1 MPVRKVDGG
10 WQWGR
15 HGKVYSTK
23 EEAEEQEQA
32 AYANGYTGDSALAF
46 DRATVRS
53 FDKDGRLHIEL
64 TPISKANVCPYYGR
78 EIPNSRSL
86 GLQPDKVYYLLRD
99 PKELAKAASTFNNIP
114 LLNEHIPVTAA
125 DPQKMAVVGST
136 GTDSEFDGTYLK
148 NSLVVWD
155 ADSIAGIETD
165 EKKELSS
172 AYRYVADMTPG
183 VHEGQ
188 PYDGVMRDIVG
199 NHVALVIEG
208 RAGSDVVVGDSIPL
222 ELKEMAKAKQ
232 LAAALKPFLAQD
244 ADLEEVEKAV
254 KKNLELEE
262 EEKDERER
270 KDIKAKEKRDEYEEK
285 KLDREDE
292 SLGEKAKD
300 KKSKDKKAMDEESEE
315 KDKKAEDEDDEDEED
330 KAAMDAALIRKA
342 EENVMGRIRQANE
355 ARECVRPLVGDV
367 SLVAMDS
374 AESIY
379 RFALDSIGANHKG
392 VHPSAL
398 KSMVEFSISQKS
410 DARKPN
416 HGLGM
421 DSAATT
427 SFAKAFP
434 GATKMKRS

>member
-1 MPVRKVDGG
+1 MPVHHKDGK
-10 WQWGR
+10 WFWGKE
-15 HGKVYSTK
+15 GPFDTK
-23 EEAEEQEQA
+23 EKAEEVGRA
-32 AYANGYTGDSALAF
+32 AYANGYAGDSALAF

-53 FDKDGRLHIEL
+53 FDKDGRLHIEV
-64 TPISKANVCPYYGR
+64 TPISKANICPYYGR
-78 EIPNSRSL
+78 EIPNSKAL

-99 PKELAKAASTFNNIP
+99 PKELAKAANTFNNIP

-136 GTDSEFDGTYLK
+136 GTDAEFDGTYLK

-208 RAGSDVVVGDSIPL
+208 RAGSDVVVGDSLSL

-262 EEKDERER
+262 EEKEERDDKKDQAMDED
-270 KDIKAKEKRDEYEEK
+270 K
-285 KLDREDE
+285 DE
-292 SLGEKAKD
+292 S
-300 KKSKDKKAMDEESEE
+300 KKEDKKAEDEESNK
-315 KDKKAEDEDDEDEED
+315 KDKKAEDEDDEDKED

-355 ARECVRPLVGDV
+355 ARECVRALVGDV

-374 AESIY
+374 AEDIY
-379 RFALDSIGANHKG
+379 RFALDSVGANHKG

-398 KSMVEFSISQKS
+398 KSMVEFTISQKS
-410 DARKPN
+410 EARKPATTI
-416 HGLGM
+416 GM

>member
-1 MPVRKVDGG
+1 MPVHQKDGK
-10 WQWGR
+10 WYWGKE
-15 HGKVYSTK
+15 GPFDTK
-23 EEAEEQEQA
+23 EKAEEVERA
-32 AYANGYTGDSALAF
+32 AYANGYAGDSALAF

-53 FDKDGRLHIEL
+53 FDKDGRLHIEI
-64 TPISKANVCPYYGR
+64 TPISKANICPYYGR
-78 EIPNSRSL
+78 EIPNSKAL
-86 GLQPDKVYYLLRD
+86 GLLPDKIYYLLRD
-99 PKELAKAASTFNNIP
+99 PEELKKAAPTFNNIP
-114 LLNEHIPVTAA
+114 LLDEHIPVTAD
-125 DPQKMAVVGST
+125 DPQKMSVVGST
-136 GTDSEFDGTYLK
+136 GTDSDFAHPYLN

-155 ADSIAGIETD
+155 SNSIAGIESD
-165 EKKELSS
+165 EKKQLSS
-172 AYRYVADMTPG
+172 AYRYRADMTPG
-183 VHEGQ
+183 VYEGQ

-199 NHVALVIEG
+199 NHVAIVIEG
-208 RAGSDVVVGDSIPL
+208 RAGPDVVVGDSLSL

-262 EEKDERER
+262 EEKEER
-270 KDIKAKEKRDEYEEK
+270 D
-285 KLDREDE
+285 
-292 SLGEKAKD
+292 D
-300 KKSKDKKAMDEESEE
+300 KKDKAMDEDKDESKKEDKKAEDEE
-315 KDKKAEDEDDEDEED
+315 SDKKDKKAEDEDDEEEG

-355 ARECVRPLVGDV
+355 ARECVRALVGDV

-374 AESIY
+374 AEDIY
-379 RFALDSIGANHKG
+379 RFALDSVGANHKG

-398 KSMVEFSISQKS
+398 KSMVEFTISQKS
-410 DARKPN
+410 EARKPAATI
-416 HGLGM
+416 GM

>member
-1 MPVRKVDGG
+1 MPVHQKDGK
-10 WQWGR
+10 WYWGKE
-15 HGKVYSTK
+15 GPFDTK
-23 EEAEEQEQA
+23 AKAEEVERA
-32 AYANGYTGDSALAF
+32 AYANGYAGDSALAF

-53 FDKDGRLHIEL
+53 FDKDGRLHIEV
-64 TPISKANVCPYYGR
+64 TPISKANICPYYGR
-78 EIPNSRSL
+78 EIPNSKAL

-99 PKELAKAASTFNNIP
+99 PKELAKAANTFNNIP

-136 GTDSEFDGTYLK
+136 GTDAEFDGTYLK

-208 RAGSDVVVGDSIPL
+208 RAGSDVVVGDSLSL

-262 EEKDERER
+262 EEKEER
-270 KDIKAKEKRDEYEEK
+270 D
-285 KLDREDE
+285 
-292 SLGEKAKD
+292 D
-300 KKSKDKKAMDEESEE
+300 KKGKAMDEDKDESKKEDKKAEDEE
-315 KDKKAEDEDDEDEED
+315 SDKKDKKAEDEDDEDKED

-355 ARECVRPLVGDV
+355 ARECVRALVGDV

-374 AESIY
+374 AEDIY
-379 RFALDSIGANHKG
+379 RFALDSVGANHKG

-398 KSMVEFSISQKS
+398 KSMVEFTISQKS
-410 DARKPN
+410 EARKPATTI
-416 HGLGM
+416 GM

>member
-1 MPVRKVDGG
+1 MPVEEKNGK
-10 WQWGR
+10 WYWGNE
-15 HGKVYSTK
+15 GPFDTK
-23 EEAEEQEQA
+23 AKAEEVERA
-32 AYANGYTGDSALAF
+32 AYANGYAGDSALAF
-46 DRATVRS
+46 DKATVRS
-53 FDKDGRLHIEL
+53 FDKDGRLHIEV
-64 TPISKANVCPYYGR
+64 TPISKANICPYYGR
-78 EIPNSRSL
+78 EIPNSKSL

-99 PKELAKAASTFNNIP
+99 PKELAKAATTFNNIP

-136 GTDSEFDGTYLK
+136 GTDAEFDGTYLK

-208 RAGSDVVVGDSIPL
+208 RAGSDVVVGDSLPTGIKSMS
-222 ELKEMAKAKQ
+222 ELTKKLMAIITPM
-232 LAAALKPFLAQD
+232 LASDEKPED
-244 ADLEEVEKAV
+244 VEKKVQQVVEDSADEPGADNETEEER
-254 KKNLELEE
+254 KKREEKEREEKARKEKENQPAKDNPPKPAEDESE
-262 EEKDERER
+262 EEK
-270 KDIKAKEKRDEYEEK
+270 
-285 KLDREDE
+285 
-292 SLGEKAKD
+292 
-300 KKSKDKKAMDEESEE
+300 
-315 KDKKAEDEDDEDEED
+315 
-330 KAAMDAALIRKA
+330 KAAMDAAIKRA

-355 ARECVRPLVGDV
+355 ARECVRALVGDV

-374 AESIY
+374 AEDIY
-379 RFALDSIGANHKG
+379 RFALDSVGANHKG

-398 KSMVEFSISQKS
+398 KSMVEFTISQKS
-410 DARKPN
+410 EARKPATTI
-416 HGLGM
+416 GM

>member
-1 MPVRKVDGG
+1 MPVHQKDGK
-10 WQWGR
+10 WYWGKE
-15 HGKVYSTK
+15 GPFDTK
-23 EEAEEQEQA
+23 EKAEEVERA
-32 AYANGYTGDSALAF
+32 AYANGYAGDSALAF

-53 FDKDGRLHIEL
+53 FDNDGRLHIEV
-64 TPISKANVCPYYGR
+64 TPISKANICPYYGR
-78 EIPNSRSL
+78 EIPNSKAL

-99 PKELAKAASTFNNIP
+99 PKELAKAANTFNNIP

-136 GTDSEFDGTYLK
+136 GTDAEFDGTYLK

-208 RAGSDVVVGDSIPL
+208 RAGSDVVVGDSLSL

-262 EEKDERER
+262 EEKEER
-270 KDIKAKEKRDEYEEK
+270 D
-285 KLDREDE
+285 
-292 SLGEKAKD
+292 D
-300 KKSKDKKAMDEESEE
+300 KKDKAMDEDKDESKKEDKKAEDEE
-315 KDKKAEDEDDEDEED
+315 SDKKDKKAEDEDDEDKED

-355 ARECVRPLVGDV
+355 ARECVRALVGDV

-374 AESIY
+374 AEDIY
-379 RFALDSIGANHKG
+379 RFALDSVGANHKG

-398 KSMVEFSISQKS
+398 KSMVEFTISQKS
-410 DARKPN
+410 ETRKPATTI
-416 HGLGM
+416 GM

>member
-1 MPVRKVDGG
+1 M
-10 WQWGR
+10 
-15 HGKVYSTK
+15 
-23 EEAEEQEQA
+23 
-32 AYANGYTGDSALAF
+32 AF

-64 TPISKANVCPYYGR
+64 TPISKANICPYYGR
-78 EIPNSRSL
+78 EIPNSKAL

-136 GTDSEFDGTYLK
+136 GTDAEFDGAYLK

-208 RAGSDVVVGDSIPL
+208 RAGSDVVVGDSIPTGMKSMSEL
-222 ELKEMAKAKQ
+222 TKKLMAIITPMLASDEKPEDVEKKVQKVVEDEATQAEKDNESEAERLKREEKELKER
-232 LAAALKPFLAQD
+232 
-244 ADLEEVEKAV
+244 E
-254 KKNLELEE
+254 
-262 EEKDERER
+262 ERER
-270 KDIKAKEKRDEYEEK
+270 KDRDRDRKEAEDEDDDGKEK
-285 KLDREDE
+285 
-292 SLGEKAKD
+292 
-300 KKSKDKKAMDEESEE
+300 
-315 KDKKAEDEDDEDEED
+315 KKAEDEDDDEEG

-374 AESIY
+374 AEDIY

-421 DSAATT
+421 DSSATT

>member
-1 MPVRKVDGG
+1 MPVEEKNGK
-10 WQWGR
+10 WYWGKE
-15 HGKVYSTK
+15 GPFDTK
-23 EEAEEQEQA
+23 AKAEEVERA
-32 AYANGYTGDSALAF
+32 AYANGYAGDSALAF

-78 EIPNSRSL
+78 EIPNSKAL
-86 GLQPDKVYYLLRD
+86 GLQPDKIYYLLRD
-99 PKELAKAASTFNNIP
+99 PKELAKAATTFNNIP

-136 GTDSEFDGTYLK
+136 GTDAEFDGTYLK

-208 RAGSDVVVGDSIPL
+208 RAGSDVVVGDSLSL

-262 EEKDERER
+262 EEKEER
-270 KDIKAKEKRDEYEEK
+270 D
-285 KLDREDE
+285 
-292 SLGEKAKD
+292 D
-300 KKSKDKKAMDEESEE
+300 KKDKAMDEDKDESKKEDKKAEDEE
-315 KDKKAEDEDDEDEED
+315 SDKKDKKAEDEDDEDKED

-355 ARECVRPLVGDV
+355 ARECVRALVGDV

-374 AESIY
+374 AEDIY
-379 RFALDSIGANHKG
+379 RFALDSVGANHKG

-398 KSMVEFSISQKS
+398 KSMVEFTISQKS
-410 DARKPN
+410 ETRKPATTI
-416 HGLGM
+416 GM
-421 DSAATT
+421 DSAATN

>member
-10 WQWGR
+10 WQWGN
-15 HGKVYSTK
+15 HGKVYPTK

-64 TPISKANVCPYYGR
+64 TPISKANICPYYGR

-99 PKELAKAASTFNNIP
+99 PKELAKAATTFNNIP

-136 GTDSEFDGTYLK
+136 GTDAEFDGTYLK

-188 PYDGVMRDIVG
+188 QYDGVMRDIVG

-208 RAGSDVVVGDSIPL
+208 RAGSDVVVGDSIPTGMKSMSEL
-222 ELKEMAKAKQ
+222 TKKLMAIITPMLASDEKPEDVEKKVQKVVEDEATQAEKDNESEAERLKREEKELKER
-232 LAAALKPFLAQD
+232 
-244 ADLEEVEKAV
+244 E
-254 KKNLELEE
+254 
-262 EEKDERER
+262 ERER
-270 KDIKAKEKRDEYEEK
+270 KDRERDRMAGDSETEEEKKEREAKEKA
-285 KLDREDE
+285 
-292 SLGEKAKD
+292 AK
-300 KKSKDKKAMDEESEE
+300 
-315 KDKKAEDEDDEDEED
+315 DEED

-355 ARECVRPLVGDV
+355 ARECVRSLVGDV

-379 RFALDSIGANHKG
+379 RFALDSIGADHKG

-398 KSMVEFSISQKS
+398 KSMVEFAINQKS
-410 DARKPN
+410 EVRKPTN
-416 HGLGM
+416 VIGM
-421 DSAATT
+421 DSAATN

>member
-1 MPVRKVDGG
+1 MPVHQKDGK
-10 WQWGR
+10 WYWGKE
-15 HGKVYSTK
+15 GPFDTK
-23 EEAEEQEQA
+23 AKAEEVERA
-32 AYANGYTGDSALAF
+32 AYANGYAGDSALAF

-53 FDKDGRLHIEL
+53 FDKDGRLHIEV
-64 TPISKANVCPYYGR
+64 TPISKANICPYYGR
-78 EIPNSRSL
+78 EIPNSKAL
-86 GLQPDKVYYLLRD
+86 GLRPDKVYYLLRD
-99 PKELAKAASTFNNIP
+99 PKELAKAATTFNNIP

-136 GTDSEFDGTYLK
+136 GTDAEFDGTYLK

-208 RAGSDVVVGDSIPL
+208 RAGSDVVVGDSLPTGIKSMS
-222 ELKEMAKAKQ
+222 ELTKKLMAIITPM
-232 LAAALKPFLAQD
+232 LASDEKPED
-244 ADLEEVEKAV
+244 VEKKVQQVVEDSADEPGTGNETEEER
-254 KKNLELEE
+254 KKREEKEREEKARKEKENQPAKDNPPKPAEDESE
-262 EEKDERER
+262 EEK
-270 KDIKAKEKRDEYEEK
+270 
-285 KLDREDE
+285 
-292 SLGEKAKD
+292 
-300 KKSKDKKAMDEESEE
+300 
-315 KDKKAEDEDDEDEED
+315 
-330 KAAMDAALIRKA
+330 KAAMDAAIKRA

-355 ARECVRPLVGDV
+355 ARECVRALVGDV

-374 AESIY
+374 AEDIY
-379 RFALDSIGANHKG
+379 RFALDSVGANHKG

-398 KSMVEFSISQKS
+398 KSMVEFTISQKS
-410 DARKPN
+410 EARKPAATI
-416 HGLGM
+416 GM

>member
-10 WQWGR
+10 WQWGN
-15 HGKVYSTK
+15 HGKVYPTK

-32 AYANGYTGDSALAF
+32 AYANGYAGDSALAF

-53 FDKDGRLHIEL
+53 FDKDGRLHIEV

-114 LLNEHIPVTAA
+114 LLNKHIPVTAS

-136 GTDSEFDGTYLK
+136 GTDAEFDGTYLK

-208 RAGSDVVVGDSIPL
+208 RAGSDVVVGDSLPTGIKSMSELTKKLMAIITPML
-222 ELKEMAKAKQ
+222 ASDEKPEDVEKKVQKVVEDEATQAEKDNESEAERLKREEKELKER
-232 LAAALKPFLAQD
+232 
-244 ADLEEVEKAV
+244 E
-254 KKNLELEE
+254 
-262 EEKDERER
+262 ERER
-270 KDIKAKEKRDEYEEK
+270 KDRDRDRKEAEDEEDDGKEK
-285 KLDREDE
+285 
-292 SLGEKAKD
+292 
-300 KKSKDKKAMDEESEE
+300 
-315 KDKKAEDEDDEDEED
+315 KKAEDEEKED

-355 ARECVRPLVGDV
+355 ARECVRALVGDV

-374 AESIY
+374 AEDIY
-379 RFALDSIGANHKG
+379 RFALDSVGANHKG

-398 KSMVEFSISQKS
+398 KSMVEFTISQKS
-410 DARKPN
+410 EARKPATTI
-416 HGLGM
+416 GM

>member
-10 WQWGR
+10 WKWGN
-15 HGKVYSTK
+15 HGKVYPTK

-32 AYANGYTGDSALAF
+32 AYANGYAGDSALAF

-53 FDKDGRLHIEL
+53 FDKDGRLHIEV

-136 GTDSEFDGTYLK
+136 GTDAEFDGTYLK

-188 PYDGVMRDIVG
+188 QYDGVMRDIVG

-208 RAGSDVVVGDSIPL
+208 RAGSDVVVGDSIPTGMKSMSEL
-222 ELKEMAKAKQ
+222 TKKLMAIITPMLASDEKPEDVEKKVQKVVEDEATQAEKDNESEAERLKREEKELKER
-232 LAAALKPFLAQD
+232 
-244 ADLEEVEKAV
+244 E
-254 KKNLELEE
+254 
-262 EEKDERER
+262 ERER
-270 KDIKAKEKRDEYEEK
+270 KDRERDRMAGDSETEEEKKEREAKEKA
-285 KLDREDE
+285 
-292 SLGEKAKD
+292 AK
-300 KKSKDKKAMDEESEE
+300 
-315 KDKKAEDEDDEDEED
+315 DEED
-330 KAAMDAALIRKA
+330 KAAMDAVLIRKA

-355 ARECVRPLVGDV
+355 ARECVRSLVGDV

-379 RFALDSIGANHKG
+379 RFTLDSIGADHKG

-398 KSMVEFSISQKS
+398 KSMVEFAISQKS
-410 DARKPN
+410 DARKPS

>member
-1 MPVRKVDGG
+1 
-10 WQWGR
+10 
-15 HGKVYSTK
+15 
-23 EEAEEQEQA
+23 
-32 AYANGYTGDSALAF
+32 
-46 DRATVRS
+46 
-53 FDKDGRLHIEL
+53 
-64 TPISKANVCPYYGR
+64 
-78 EIPNSRSL
+78 
-86 GLQPDKVYYLLRD
+86 
-99 PKELAKAASTFNNIP
+99 
-114 LLNEHIPVTAA
+114 
-125 DPQKMAVVGST
+125 
-136 GTDSEFDGTYLK
+136 
-148 NSLVVWD
+148 
-155 ADSIAGIETD
+155 
-165 EKKELSS
+165 
-172 AYRYVADMTPG
+172 MTPG

-208 RAGSDVVVGDSIPL
+208 RAGSDVVVGDSISL

-270 KDIKAKEKRDEYEEK
+270 KDIKAKEKRDEFEEK

-292 SLGEKAKD
+292 SLGEKA
-300 KKSKDKKAMDEESEE
+300 KDKKAMDEESEE

-374 AESIY
+374 AEDIY

-398 KSMVEFSISQKS
+398 KSMVEFTISQKS
-410 DARKPN
+410 EARKPAATI
-416 HGLGM
+416 GM

>member
-1 MPVRKVDGG
+1 MPVHQKDGK
-10 WQWGR
+10 WYWGKE
-15 HGKVYSTK
+15 GPFDTK
-23 EEAEEQEQA
+23 EKAEEVERA
-32 AYANGYTGDSALAF
+32 AYANGYAGDSALAF

-53 FDKDGRLHIEL
+53 FDKDGRLHIEI
-64 TPISKANVCPYYGR
+64 TPISKANICPYYGR
-78 EIPNSRSL
+78 EIPNSKAL

-99 PKELAKAASTFNNIP
+99 PKELAKAATTFNNIP

-136 GTDSEFDGTYLK
+136 GTDAEFDGTYLK

-208 RAGSDVVVGDSIPL
+208 RAGSDVVVGDSLPTGIKSMSELTKKLMAIITPML
-222 ELKEMAKAKQ
+222 ASDEKPEDVEKKVQKVVEDEATQAEKDNESEAERLKREEKELKER
-232 LAAALKPFLAQD
+232 
-244 ADLEEVEKAV
+244 E
-254 KKNLELEE
+254 
-262 EEKDERER
+262 ERER
-270 KDIKAKEKRDEYEEK
+270 KDRERKDRERDRMAGDSETEEEKKEREAKEKA
-285 KLDREDE
+285 
-292 SLGEKAKD
+292 AK
-300 KKSKDKKAMDEESEE
+300 
-315 KDKKAEDEDDEDEED
+315 DEED
-330 KAAMDAALIRKA
+330 KAAMDSALIRKA

-355 ARECVRPLVGDV
+355 ARECVRALVGDV

-374 AESIY
+374 AEDIY
-379 RFALDSIGANHKG
+379 RFALDSVGANHKG

-398 KSMVEFSISQKS
+398 KSMVEFTISQKS
-410 DARKPN
+410 EARKPATTI
-416 HGLGM
+416 GM

>member
-1 MPVRKVDGG
+1 M
-10 WQWGR
+10 
-15 HGKVYSTK
+15 
-23 EEAEEQEQA
+23 
-32 AYANGYTGDSALAF
+32 AF

-99 PKELAKAASTFNNIP
+99 PKELAKAVSTFNNIP

-208 RAGSDVVVGDSIPL
+208 RAGSDVVVGDSIPTGMKSMSEL
-222 ELKEMAKAKQ
+222 TKKLMAIITPMLASDEKPEDVEKKVQKVVEDEATQAEKDNESEAERLKREEKELKER
-232 LAAALKPFLAQD
+232 
-244 ADLEEVEKAV
+244 E
-254 KKNLELEE
+254 
-262 EEKDERER
+262 ERER
-270 KDIKAKEKRDEYEEK
+270 KDRDRDRKEAEDEDDDGKEK
-285 KLDREDE
+285 
-292 SLGEKAKD
+292 
-300 KKSKDKKAMDEESEE
+300 
-315 KDKKAEDEDDEDEED
+315 KKAEDEDDDEED

-379 RFALDSIGANHKG
+379 RFALDSIGADHKG

-398 KSMVEFSISQKS
+398 KSMVEFTISQKS
-410 DARKPN
+410 EARKPVN
-416 HGLGM
+416 VIGM

>member
-1 MPVRKVDGG
+1 MPVEEKNGK
-10 WQWGR
+10 WYWGKE
-15 HGKVYSTK
+15 GPFDTK
-23 EEAEEQEQA
+23 EKAEEVERA
-32 AYANGYTGDSALAF
+32 AYANGYAGDSALAF

-53 FDKDGRLHIEL
+53 FDKDGRLHIEV
-64 TPISKANVCPYYGR
+64 TPISKANICPYYGR
-78 EIPNSRSL
+78 EIPNSKAL

-99 PKELAKAASTFNNIP
+99 PKELAKAATTFNNIP

-136 GTDSEFDGTYLK
+136 GTDAEFDGTYLK

-208 RAGSDVVVGDSIPL
+208 RAGSDVVVGDSLSL

-262 EEKDERER
+262 EEKEERE
-270 KDIKAKEKRDEYEEK
+270 
-285 KLDREDE
+285 
-292 SLGEKAKD
+292 D
-300 KKSKDKKAMDEESEE
+300 KKDKAMDEDKDESKKEDKKAEDEE
-315 KDKKAEDEDDEDEED
+315 SDKKDKKAEDEDDEDKED

-355 ARECVRPLVGDV
+355 ARECVRALVGDV

-374 AESIY
+374 AEDIY
-379 RFALDSIGANHKG
+379 RFALDSVGANHKG

-398 KSMVEFSISQKS
+398 KSMVEFTISQKS
-410 DARKPN
+410 EARKPATTI
-416 HGLGM
+416 GM

>member
-10 WQWGR
+10 WQWGN
-15 HGKVYSTK
+15 HGKVYPTK

-136 GTDSEFDGTYLK
+136 GTDAEFDGTYLK

-208 RAGSDVVVGDSIPL
+208 RAGSDVVVGDSLPTGIKSMSELTKKLMAIITPML
-222 ELKEMAKAKQ
+222 ASDEKPEDVEKKVQKVVEDEATQAEKDNESEAERLKREEKELKER
-232 LAAALKPFLAQD
+232 
-244 ADLEEVEKAV
+244 E
-254 KKNLELEE
+254 
-262 EEKDERER
+262 ERER
-270 KDIKAKEKRDEYEEK
+270 KDRDRDRKEAEDEEDDGKEK
-285 KLDREDE
+285 
-292 SLGEKAKD
+292 
-300 KKSKDKKAMDEESEE
+300 
-315 KDKKAEDEDDEDEED
+315 KKAEDEDEED

-355 ARECVRPLVGDV
+355 ARECVRSLVGDV

-379 RFALDSIGANHKG
+379 RFALDSIGADHKG

-398 KSMVEFSISQKS
+398 KSMVEFAINQKS
-410 DARKPN
+410 EVRKPTN
-416 HGLGM
+416 VIGM

>member
-1 MPVRKVDGG
+1 MPVHHKNGK
-10 WQWGR
+10 WYWGKE
-15 HGKVYSTK
+15 GPFDTK
-23 EEAEEQEQA
+23 EKAEEVERA
-32 AYANGYTGDSALAF
+32 AYANGYAGDSALAF

-53 FDKDGRLHIEL
+53 FDKDGRLHIEM

-78 EIPNSRSL
+78 EIPNAKAL

-99 PKELAKAASTFNNIP
+99 PKELAKAANTFNNIP

-136 GTDSEFDGTYLK
+136 GTDAEFDGTYLK

-183 VHEGQ
+183 VHEDQ

-208 RAGSDVVVGDSIPL
+208 RAGSDVVVGDSLSL

-262 EEKDERER
+262 EEKEER
-270 KDIKAKEKRDEYEEK
+270 D
-285 KLDREDE
+285 
-292 SLGEKAKD
+292 D
-300 KKSKDKKAMDEESEE
+300 KKDKAMDEDKDESKKEDKKAEDEE
-315 KDKKAEDEDDEDEED
+315 SDKKDKKAEDEDDEDKED

-355 ARECVRPLVGDV
+355 ARECVRALVGDV

-374 AESIY
+374 AEDIY
-379 RFALDSIGANHKG
+379 RFALDSVGANHKG

-398 KSMVEFSISQKS
+398 KSMVEFTISQKS
-410 DARKPN
+410 EARKPATTI
-416 HGLGM
+416 GM

>member
-1 MPVRKVDGG
+1 MPVEEKNGK
-10 WQWGR
+10 WYWGKE
-15 HGKVYSTK
+15 GPFDTK
-23 EEAEEQEQA
+23 AKAEEVERA
-32 AYANGYTGDSALAF
+32 AYANGYAGDSALAF

-53 FDKDGRLHIEL
+53 FDKDGRLHIEV
-64 TPISKANVCPYYGR
+64 TPISKANICPYYGR
-78 EIPNSRSL
+78 EIPNSKAL

-99 PKELAKAASTFNNIP
+99 PKELAKAATTFNNIP

-136 GTDSEFDGTYLK
+136 GTDAEFDGTYLK
-148 NSLVVWD
+148 NSLVIWD

-208 RAGSDVVVGDSIPL
+208 RAGSDVVVGDSLSL

-262 EEKDERER
+262 EEK
-270 KDIKAKEKRDEYEEK
+270 EEC
-285 KLDREDE
+285 D
-292 SLGEKAKD
+292 D
-300 KKSKDKKAMDEESEE
+300 KKCKAMDEDKDEPKKEDKKAEDEESD
-315 KDKKAEDEDDEDEED
+315 KKGKKAEDEDDEDKED

-355 ARECVRPLVGDV
+355 ARECVRALVGDV

-374 AESIY
+374 AEDIY
-379 RFALDSIGANHKG
+379 RFALDSVGANHKG

-398 KSMVEFSISQKS
+398 KSMVEFTISQKS
-410 DARKPN
+410 EARKPSATF
-416 HGLGM
+416 GM

>member
-1 MPVRKVDGG
+1 MPVHQKDGK
-10 WQWGR
+10 WYWG
-15 HGKVYSTK
+15 GKGPFESK
-23 EEAEEQEQA
+23 EKAEEVEQA
-32 AYANGYTGDSALAF
+32 AYANGYAGDSALAF

-53 FDKDGRLHIEL
+53 FDKDGRLHIEV
-64 TPISKANVCPYYGR
+64 TPISKANICPYYGR

-99 PKELAKAASTFNNIP
+99 PKELAKAALTFNNIP

-136 GTDSEFDGTYLK
+136 GTDAEFDGTYLK

-208 RAGSDVVVGDSIPL
+208 RAGSDVVVGDSLPTGIKSMSELTKKLMAIITPML
-222 ELKEMAKAKQ
+222 ASDEKPEDVEKKVQKVVEDEATQAEKDNESEAERLKREEKELKER
-232 LAAALKPFLAQD
+232 
-244 ADLEEVEKAV
+244 E
-254 KKNLELEE
+254 
-262 EEKDERER
+262 ERER
-270 KDIKAKEKRDEYEEK
+270 KDRDRDRKEA
-285 KLDREDE
+285 EDE
-292 SLGEKAKD
+292 EDDGKNK
-300 KKSKDKKAMDEESEE
+300 
-315 KDKKAEDEDDEDEED
+315 KKAEDEDDEED

-355 ARECVRPLVGDV
+355 ARECVRSLVGDV

-379 RFALDSIGANHKG
+379 RFALDSIGADHKG

-398 KSMVEFSISQKS
+398 KSMVEFAISQKS
-410 DARKPN
+410 DARKPS

>member
-10 WQWGR
+10 WQWGN
-15 HGKVYSTK
+15 HGKVYPTK

-32 AYANGYTGDSALAF
+32 AYANGYAGDSALAF

-53 FDKDGRLHIEL
+53 FDKDGRLHIEV

-136 GTDSEFDGTYLK
+136 GTDAEFDGTYLK

-208 RAGSDVVVGDSIPL
+208 RAGSDVVVGDSLSL

-244 ADLEEVEKAV
+244 AGLEEVEKAV

-262 EEKDERER
+262 EEKEER
-270 KDIKAKEKRDEYEEK
+270 D
-285 KLDREDE
+285 
-292 SLGEKAKD
+292 D
-300 KKSKDKKAMDEESEE
+300 KKDKAMDEDKDESKKEDKKAEDEE
-315 KDKKAEDEDDEDEED
+315 SDKKDKKAEDEDDEDKED

-355 ARECVRPLVGDV
+355 ARECVRALVGDV
-367 SLVAMDS
+367 SLVTMDS
-374 AESIY
+374 AEDIY
-379 RFALDSIGANHKG
+379 RFALDSVGANHKG

-398 KSMVEFSISQKS
+398 KSMVEFTISQKS
-410 DARKPN
+410 EARKPATTI
-416 HGLGM
+416 GM

>member
-10 WQWGR
+10 WQWGN
-15 HGKVYSTK
+15 HGKVYPTK

-53 FDKDGRLHIEL
+53 FDKDGRLHIEV

-114 LLNEHIPVTAA
+114 LLNEHIPVTAS

-136 GTDSEFDGTYLK
+136 GTDAEFDGTYLK

-208 RAGSDVVVGDSIPL
+208 RAGSDVVVGDSIPTGMKSMSEL
-222 ELKEMAKAKQ
+222 TKKLMAIITPMLASDEKPEDVEKKVQKVVEDEATQAEKDNESEAERLKREEKELKERE
-232 LAAALKPFLAQD
+232 D
-244 ADLEEVEKAV
+244 
-254 KKNLELEE
+254 
-262 EEKDERER
+262 RER
-270 KDIKAKEKRDEYEEK
+270 KDRDRDRKEAEDEDDDGKEK
-285 KLDREDE
+285 
-292 SLGEKAKD
+292 
-300 KKSKDKKAMDEESEE
+300 
-315 KDKKAEDEDDEDEED
+315 KKAEDEDDDKED

-342 EENVMGRIRQANE
+342 EESVMGRIRQANE

-379 RFALDSIGANHKG
+379 RFALDSIGADHKG

-398 KSMVEFSISQKS
+398 KSMVEFTISQKS
-410 DARKPN
+410 EARKPVN
-416 HGLGM
+416 VIGM

>member
-1 MPVRKVDGG
+1 MPVEEKNGK
-10 WQWGR
+10 WYWGKE
-15 HGKVYSTK
+15 GPFDTK
-23 EEAEEQEQA
+23 AKAEEVERA
-32 AYANGYTGDSALAF
+32 AYANGYAGDSALAF

-53 FDKDGRLHIEL
+53 FDKDGRLHIEV
-64 TPISKANVCPYYGR
+64 TPISKANICPYYGR
-78 EIPNSRSL
+78 EIPNSKAS

-99 PKELAKAASTFNNIP
+99 PKELAKAANTFNNIP

-136 GTDSEFDGTYLK
+136 GTDAEFDGTYLK

-208 RAGSDVVVGDSIPL
+208 RAGSDVVVGDSLSL

-262 EEKDERER
+262 EEKEER
-270 KDIKAKEKRDEYEEK
+270 D
-285 KLDREDE
+285 
-292 SLGEKAKD
+292 D
-300 KKSKDKKAMDEESEE
+300 KKGKAMDEDKDESKKEDKKAEDEE
-315 KDKKAEDEDDEDEED
+315 SDKKDKKAEDEDDDEDKED
-330 KAAMDAALIRKA
+330 KAAMDAALVRKA

-355 ARECVRPLVGDV
+355 ARECVRALVGDV

-374 AESIY
+374 AEDIY
-379 RFALDSIGANHKG
+379 RFALDSVGANHKG

-398 KSMVEFSISQKS
+398 KSMVELTISQKS
-410 DARKPN
+410 EARKPAVTIV
-416 HGLGM
+416 M

>member
-1 MPVRKVDGG
+1 MPVHQKDGK
-10 WQWGR
+10 WYWGKE
-15 HGKVYSTK
+15 GPFNTK
-23 EEAEEQEQA
+23 EKAEEVERA
-32 AYANGYTGDSALAF
+32 AYANGYAGDSALAF
-46 DRATVRS
+46 DKATVRS

-64 TPISKANVCPYYGR
+64 TPISKANICPYYGR
-78 EIPNSRSL
+78 EIPNSKAL

-99 PKELAKAASTFNNIP
+99 PKELAKAATTFNNIP

-136 GTDSEFDGTYLK
+136 GTDAEFDGTYLK
-148 NSLVVWD
+148 NSLVIWD

-208 RAGSDVVVGDSIPL
+208 RAGSDVVVGDSLSL

-262 EEKDERER
+262 EEKEER
-270 KDIKAKEKRDEYEEK
+270 D
-285 KLDREDE
+285 
-292 SLGEKAKD
+292 D
-300 KKSKDKKAMDEESEE
+300 KKDKAMDEDKDESKKEDKKAEDEE
-315 KDKKAEDEDDEDEED
+315 SDKKDKKAEDEDDEDKED

-355 ARECVRPLVGDV
+355 ARECVRALVGDV

-374 AESIY
+374 AEDIY
-379 RFALDSIGANHKG
+379 RFALDSVGANHKG

-398 KSMVEFSISQKS
+398 KSMVEFTISQKS
-410 DARKPN
+410 EARKPATTI
-416 HGLGM
+416 GM

>member
-10 WQWGR
+10 WQWGN
-15 HGKVYSTK
+15 HGKVYPTK

-208 RAGSDVVVGDSIPL
+208 RAGSDVVVGDSIPTGMKSMSEL
-222 ELKEMAKAKQ
+222 TKKLMAIITPMLASDEKPEDVEKKVQKVVEDEATQAEKDNESEAERLKREEKELKER
-232 LAAALKPFLAQD
+232 
-244 ADLEEVEKAV
+244 E
-254 KKNLELEE
+254 
-262 EEKDERER
+262 ERER
-270 KDIKAKEKRDEYEEK
+270 KDRDRDRKEAEDGDDDGKEK
-285 KLDREDE
+285 
-292 SLGEKAKD
+292 
-300 KKSKDKKAMDEESEE
+300 
-315 KDKKAEDEDDEDEED
+315 KKAEDEDDEKED
-330 KAAMDAALIRKA
+330 KAAMDSALIRKA

-374 AESIY
+374 AEDIY

-410 DARKPN
+410 EARKPAN
-416 HGLGM
+416 VIGM

>member
-1 MPVRKVDGG
+1 MPVEEKNGK
-10 WQWGR
+10 WYWGKE
-15 HGKVYSTK
+15 GPFDTK
-23 EEAEEQEQA
+23 AKAEEVERA
-32 AYANGYTGDSALAF
+32 AYANGYAGDSALAF

-208 RAGSDVVVGDSIPL
+208 RAGSDVVVGDSIPTGMKSMSEL
-222 ELKEMAKAKQ
+222 TKKLMAIITPMLASDEKPEDVEKKVQKVVEDEATQAEKDNESEAERLKREEKELKER
-232 LAAALKPFLAQD
+232 
-244 ADLEEVEKAV
+244 E
-254 KKNLELEE
+254 
-262 EEKDERER
+262 ERER
-270 KDIKAKEKRDEYEEK
+270 KDRDRDRKEAEDEDDDGKEK
-285 KLDREDE
+285 
-292 SLGEKAKD
+292 
-300 KKSKDKKAMDEESEE
+300 
-315 KDKKAEDEDDEDEED
+315 KKAEDEDDDEED

-379 RFALDSIGANHKG
+379 RFALDSIGSDHKG

-398 KSMVEFSISQKS
+398 KSMVEFTISQKS
-410 DARKPN
+410 EARKPVN
-416 HGLGM
+416 VIGM

>member
-1 MPVRKVDGG
+1 MPVEEKNGK
-10 WQWGR
+10 WYWGKE
-15 HGKVYSTK
+15 GPFDTK
-23 EEAEEQEQA
+23 AKAEEVERA
-32 AYANGYTGDSALAF
+32 AYANGYAGDSALAF

-78 EIPNSRSL
+78 EIPNSKAL

-99 PKELAKAASTFNNIP
+99 PEELKKAAPTFNNIP
-114 LLNEHIPVTAA
+114 LLDEHIPVTAD
-125 DPQKMAVVGST
+125 DPQKMSVVGST
-136 GTDSEFDGTYLK
+136 GTDSDFAHPYLN

-155 ADSIAGIETD
+155 SNSIAGIESD
-165 EKKELSS
+165 EKKQLSS
-172 AYRYVADMTPG
+172 AYRYRADMTPG
-183 VHEGQ
+183 VYEGQ

-199 NHVALVIEG
+199 NHVAIVIEG
-208 RAGSDVVVGDSIPL
+208 RAGPDVVVGDSLSL

-262 EEKDERER
+262 EEKEER
-270 KDIKAKEKRDEYEEK
+270 D
-285 KLDREDE
+285 
-292 SLGEKAKD
+292 D
-300 KKSKDKKAMDEESEE
+300 KKDKAMDEDKDESKKEDKKAEDEE
-315 KDKKAEDEDDEDEED
+315 SDKKDKKAEDEDDEDKED

-355 ARECVRPLVGDV
+355 ARECVRALVGDV

-374 AESIY
+374 AEDIY
-379 RFALDSIGANHKG
+379 RFALDSVGANHKG

-398 KSMVEFSISQKS
+398 KSMVEFTISQKS
-410 DARKPN
+410 EARKPAITI
-416 HGLGM
+416 GM

>member
-1 MPVRKVDGG
+1 MPVHQKDGK
-10 WQWGR
+10 WYWGKE
-15 HGKVYSTK
+15 GPFDTK
-23 EEAEEQEQA
+23 EKAEEVERA
-32 AYANGYTGDSALAF
+32 AYANGYAGDSALAF

-64 TPISKANVCPYYGR
+64 TPISKANICPYYGR
-78 EIPNSRSL
+78 EIPNSKAL

-99 PKELAKAASTFNNIP
+99 PKELAKAATTFNNIP

-136 GTDSEFDGTYLK
+136 GTDAEFDGTYLK

-208 RAGSDVVVGDSIPL
+208 RAGSDVVVGDSLSL

-262 EEKDERER
+262 EEKEER
-270 KDIKAKEKRDEYEEK
+270 D
-285 KLDREDE
+285 
-292 SLGEKAKD
+292 D
-300 KKSKDKKAMDEESEE
+300 KKDKAMDEDKDESKKEDKKAEDEE
-315 KDKKAEDEDDEDEED
+315 SDKKDKKAEDEDDEDKED

-355 ARECVRPLVGDV
+355 ARECVRALVGDV

-374 AESIY
+374 AEDIY
-379 RFALDSIGANHKG
+379 RFALDSVGANHKG

-398 KSMVEFSISQKS
+398 KSMVEFTISQKS
-410 DARKPN
+410 EARKPATTI
-416 HGLGM
+416 GM

>member
-1 MPVRKVDGG
+1 MPVEEKNGK
-10 WQWGR
+10 WYWGKK
-15 HGKVYSTK
+15 GPFDTK
-23 EEAEEQEQA
+23 EKAEEVERA
-32 AYANGYTGDSALAF
+32 AYANGYAGDSALAF

-53 FDKDGRLHIEL
+53 FDKDGRLHIEV
-64 TPISKANVCPYYGR
+64 TPISKANICPYYGR

-125 DPQKMAVVGST
+125 EPQKMAVVGST
-136 GTDSEFDGTYLK
+136 GTDAEFDGAYLK

-270 KDIKAKEKRDEYEEK
+270 KDIQAKEKRDEYEEK

-300 KKSKDKKAMDEESEE
+300 KKAKDKKAMDEESEE
-315 KDKKAEDEDDEDEED
+315 KDKKAEDEDDEED

-355 ARECVRPLVGDV
+355 ARECVRSLVGDV

-379 RFALDSIGANHKG
+379 RFALDSIGADHKG

-398 KSMVEFSISQKS
+398 KSMVEFAINQKS
-410 DARKPN
+410 EVRKPTN
-416 HGLGM
+416 VIGM
-421 DSAATT
+421 DSAATN

>member
-1 MPVRKVDGG
+1 MPVHEKSGK
-10 WQWGR
+10 WYWGKE
-15 HGKVYSTK
+15 GPFDTK
-23 EEAEEQEQA
+23 EKAEEVERA
-32 AYANGYTGDSALAF
+32 AYANGYAGDSALAF

-53 FDKDGRLHIEL
+53 FDKDGRLHIEV
-64 TPISKANVCPYYGR
+64 TPISKANICPYYGR
-78 EIPNSRSL
+78 EIPNSKAL

-99 PKELAKAASTFNNIP
+99 PKELAKAANTFNNIP

-136 GTDSEFDGTYLK
+136 GTDAEFDGTYLK

-208 RAGSDVVVGDSIPL
+208 RAGSDVVVGDSLSL

-262 EEKDERER
+262 EEKEER
-270 KDIKAKEKRDEYEEK
+270 D
-285 KLDREDE
+285 
-292 SLGEKAKD
+292 D
-300 KKSKDKKAMDEESEE
+300 KKDKAMDEDKDESKKEDKKAEDEE
-315 KDKKAEDEDDEDEED
+315 SDKKDKKAEDEDDEDKED

-355 ARECVRPLVGDV
+355 ARECVRALVGDV

-374 AESIY
+374 AEDIY
-379 RFALDSIGANHKG
+379 RFALDSVGANHKG

-398 KSMVEFSISQKS
+398 KSMVEFTISQKS
-410 DARKPN
+410 EARKPATTI
-416 HGLGM
+416 GM

>member
-1 MPVRKVDGG
+1 MPVEEKNGK
-10 WQWGR
+10 WYWGKE
-15 HGKVYSTK
+15 GPFDTK
-23 EEAEEQEQA
+23 AKAEEVERA
-32 AYANGYTGDSALAF
+32 AYANGYAGDSALAF

-53 FDKDGRLHIEL
+53 FDKDGRLHIEV
-64 TPISKANVCPYYGR
+64 TPISKANICPYYGR
-78 EIPNSRSL
+78 EIPNSKAL

-99 PKELAKAASTFNNIP
+99 PKELAKAATTFNNIP

-136 GTDSEFDGTYLK
+136 GTDAEFDGTYLK

-208 RAGSDVVVGDSIPL
+208 RAGSDVVVGDSLSL

-262 EEKDERER
+262 EEKEER
-270 KDIKAKEKRDEYEEK
+270 D
-285 KLDREDE
+285 
-292 SLGEKAKD
+292 D
-300 KKSKDKKAMDEESEE
+300 KKDKAMDEDKDESKKEDKKAEDEE
-315 KDKKAEDEDDEDEED
+315 SDKKDKKAEDEDDEDKED

-355 ARECVRPLVGDV
+355 ARECVRALVGDV

-374 AESIY
+374 AEDIY
-379 RFALDSIGANHKG
+379 RFALDSVGANHKG

-398 KSMVEFSISQKS
+398 KSMVEFTISQKS
-410 DARKPN
+410 EARKPATTI
-416 HGLGM
+416 GM

>member
-1 MPVRKVDGG
+1 MPVEEKNGK
-10 WQWGR
+10 WYWGKE
-15 HGKVYSTK
+15 GPFDTK
-23 EEAEEQEQA
+23 EKAEEVERA
-32 AYANGYTGDSALAF
+32 AYANGYAGDSALAF

-53 FDKDGRLHIEL
+53 FDNDGRLHIEV
-64 TPISKANVCPYYGR
+64 TPISKANICPYYGR
-78 EIPNSRSL
+78 EIPNSKAL

-99 PKELAKAASTFNNIP
+99 PKELAKAANTFNNIP

-136 GTDSEFDGTYLK
+136 GTDAEFDGTYLK

-208 RAGSDVVVGDSIPL
+208 RAGSDVVVGDSLSL

-262 EEKDERER
+262 EEKEER
-270 KDIKAKEKRDEYEEK
+270 D
-285 KLDREDE
+285 
-292 SLGEKAKD
+292 D
-300 KKSKDKKAMDEESEE
+300 KKDKAMDEDKDESKKEDKKAEDEE
-315 KDKKAEDEDDEDEED
+315 SDKKDKKAEDEDDEDKED

-355 ARECVRPLVGDV
+355 ARECVRALVGDV

-374 AESIY
+374 AEDIY
-379 RFALDSIGANHKG
+379 RFALDSVGANHKG

-398 KSMVEFSISQKS
+398 KSMVEFTISQKS
-410 DARKPN
+410 EARKPAATI
-416 HGLGM
+416 GM

>member
-1 MPVRKVDGG
+1 MPVEEKNGK
-10 WQWGR
+10 WYWGKE
-15 HGKVYSTK
+15 GPFDTK
-23 EEAEEQEQA
+23 AKAEEVERA
-32 AYANGYTGDSALAF
+32 AYANGYAGDSALAF

-53 FDKDGRLHIEL
+53 FDKDGRLHIEV
-64 TPISKANVCPYYGR
+64 TPISKANICPYYGR
-78 EIPNSRSL
+78 EIPNSKAL

-99 PKELAKAASTFNNIP
+99 PKELAKAATTFNNIP

-136 GTDSEFDGTYLK
+136 GTDAEFDGTYLK

-208 RAGSDVVVGDSIPL
+208 RAGSDVVVGDSLSL

-262 EEKDERER
+262 EEKEER
-270 KDIKAKEKRDEYEEK
+270 D
-285 KLDREDE
+285 
-292 SLGEKAKD
+292 D
-300 KKSKDKKAMDEESEE
+300 KKDKAMDEDKDESKKEDKKAEDEE
-315 KDKKAEDEDDEDEED
+315 SDKKDKKAEDEDDEDKED

-355 ARECVRPLVGDV
+355 ARECVRALVGDV

-374 AESIY
+374 AEDIY
-379 RFALDSIGANHKG
+379 RFALDSVGANHKG

-398 KSMVEFSISQKS
+398 KSMVEFTISQKS
-410 DARKPN
+410 EARKPATTI
-416 HGLGM
+416 GM

-427 SFAKAFP
+427 SFAMAFP

>member
-1 MPVRKVDGG
+1 M
-10 WQWGR
+10 
-15 HGKVYSTK
+15 
-23 EEAEEQEQA
+23 
-32 AYANGYTGDSALAF
+32 
-46 DRATVRS
+46 RS

-208 RAGSDVVVGDSIPL
+208 RAGSDVVVGDSIPTGMKSMSEL
-222 ELKEMAKAKQ
+222 TKKLMAIITPMLASDEKPEDVEKKVQKVVEDEATQAEKDNESEAERLKREEKELKER
-232 LAAALKPFLAQD
+232 
-244 ADLEEVEKAV
+244 E
-254 KKNLELEE
+254 
-262 EEKDERER
+262 ERER
-270 KDIKAKEKRDEYEEK
+270 KDRDRDRKEAEDGDDDGKEK
-285 KLDREDE
+285 
-292 SLGEKAKD
+292 
-300 KKSKDKKAMDEESEE
+300 
-315 KDKKAEDEDDEDEED
+315 KKAEDEDDEKED
-330 KAAMDAALIRKA
+330 KAAMDSALIRKA

-374 AESIY
+374 AEDIY

-410 DARKPN
+410 EARKPAN
-416 HGLGM
+416 VIGM

>member
-1 MPVRKVDGG
+1 MPVEEKNGK
-10 WQWGR
+10 WYWGKK
-15 HGKVYSTK
+15 GPFDTK
-23 EEAEEQEQA
+23 EKAEEVERA
-32 AYANGYTGDSALAF
+32 AYANGYAGDSALAF

-53 FDKDGRLHIEL
+53 FDKDGRLHIEV
-64 TPISKANVCPYYGR
+64 TPISKANICPYYGR

-125 DPQKMAVVGST
+125 EPQKMAVVGST
-136 GTDSEFDGTYLK
+136 GTDAEFDGTYLK

-270 KDIKAKEKRDEYEEK
+270 KDIQAKEKRDEYEEK

-300 KKSKDKKAMDEESEE
+300 KKAKDKKAMDEESEE
-315 KDKKAEDEDDEDEED
+315 KDKKAEDEDDEED

-342 EENVMGRIRQANE
+342 EENVTGRIRQANE
-355 ARECVRPLVGDV
+355 ARECVRSLVGDV

-379 RFALDSIGANHKG
+379 RFALDSIGADHKG

-398 KSMVEFSISQKS
+398 KSMVEFAINQKS
-410 DARKPN
+410 EVRKPTN
-416 HGLGM
+416 VIGM
-421 DSAATT
+421 DSAATN